1 MNVHLSPERW
11 ILEEEPGGKQ
21 LEIWL
26 LATGCPPRKQ
36 ADSSS
41 DVREI
46 SESIFLVGVYLPAAS
61 AAGPLSCA
69 GGRTA

>member
-11 ILEEEPGGKQ
+11 ILEEELGGKQ

-36 ADSSS
+36 VGNSS
-41 DVREI
+41 DMREI
-46 SESIFLVGVYLPAAS
+46 SECIFLMDVYLPAAS
-61 AAGPLSCA
+61 AAGPSSCA
-69 GGRTA
+69 GGLTA